1 MEKERMT
8 KQELLEAIQDE
19 WQNLL
24 STLDLL
30 SETQMLQTGDEDG
43 WNVKDIL
50 AHITAWELLMVDWI
64 EASLRGET
72 PDRPVPGEP
81 WDDLDLINQQFYDL
95 HKGSPLSEVFA
106 QFHNVHHVAYSKVA
120 SLTERDLMDPERFVW
135 RAGHPLWHMVA
146 DNTWRHYD
154 EHREVIEDWLK
165 D

>member
-30 SETQMLQTGDEDG
+30 SETQMLQIGDEDG
-43 WNVKDIL
+43 WNIKDIL
-50 AHITAWELLMVDWI
+50 AHITAWELLMIDWI

-72 PDRPVPGEP
+72 PDRPAPGEP
-81 WDDLDLINQQFYDL
+81 WDDLDLINQQIYDQY
-95 HKGSPLSEVFA
+95 KDVPLSEVFA

-154 EHREVIEDWLK
+154 EHLEVIEDWLK